1 MRKLLKPVAAL
12 LSMALLA
19 GILASCGG
27 NGAAESS
34 AGGKTDSSAASS
46 TTESTVHTLKIL
58 GPDPGNPDIKYSER
72 DEYEVWHA
80 LEDLMTK
87 NGLNLEIETVPSDQY
102 TVVIQTRMASSNLPD
117 IANCSNIDD
126 ASLLTLG
133 KNGTIQELGA
143 LISQYS
149 NGNIDRMYS
158 EVFPSGY
165 PLIKTADNQIYW
177 LTNLHRGGTCDGRD
191 VYQGLGLQIRYDWLQ
206 KIGKEMPTTLAEFT
220 DDIRAFRSQDV
231 NGSGQEDEIILVDA
245 QTFQNGLAQL
255 FCLGNGLFA
264 LDTVNDKVVSPWYQ
278 DSVKD
283 YFTYLK
289 GLIDEGLIDPATI
302 GSWDMQ
308 NQRLADN
315 LVGCWYAYDSA
326 GYLESYVTNGTEGVD
341 YEPVFTLTDAV
352 SGVAPW
358 KEAETPEL
366 VWARYCLTKACTDVE
381 GAIKFFDTIYSDEYG
396 LLLCAG
402 IEGKDYEWK
411 DGVRVSLIDNM
422 TNAEK
427 AAAKR
432 TPGSPLWGEIL
443 PRVQLPSGDAS
454 REVWE
459 QQQRDGGKT
468 DLKIAALE
476 KAMDY
481 QEWTPLMIDNFLAMA
496 TDEETETINKVLT
509 GLQTYS
515 DEMCLKLALGTESL
529 DNFDQILQELKNLGL
544 DDLLA
549 VQQARH
555 DRFVANEK

>member
-165 PLIKTADNQIYW
+165 PLIKTAENQIYW

-255 FCLGNGLFA
+255 FGLGNGLFA

-289 GLIDEGLIDPATI
+289 GPSTRDSSTPPPLVPGICRTSVWLTTWWAAGTPMTPRDTWNPTLPTARKAWTMSPSSPLPTRYPALLPGRKPRLPNWSGPAT
-302 GSWDMQ
+302 
-308 NQRLADN
+308 A
-315 LVGCWYAYDSA
+315 
-326 GYLESYVTNGTEGVD
+326 
-341 YEPVFTLTDAV
+341 
-352 SGVAPW
+352 
-358 KEAETPEL
+358 
-366 VWARYCLTKACTDVE
+366 
-381 GAIKFFDTIYSDEYG
+381 
-396 LLLCAG
+396 
-402 IEGKDYEWK
+402 
-411 DGVRVSLIDNM
+411 
-422 TNAEK
+422 
-427 AAAKR
+427 
-432 TPGSPLWGEIL
+432 
-443 PRVQLPSGDAS
+443 
-454 REVWE
+454 
-459 QQQRDGGKT
+459 
-468 DLKIAALE
+468 
-476 KAMDY
+476 
-481 QEWTPLMIDNFLAMA
+481 
-496 TDEETETINKVLT
+496 
-509 GLQTYS
+509 
-515 DEMCLKLALGTESL
+515 
-529 DNFDQILQELKNLGL
+529 
-544 DDLLA
+544 
-549 VQQARH
+549 
-555 DRFVANEK
+555 

>member
-191 VYQGLGLQIRYDWLQ
+191 V
-206 KIGKEMPTTLAEFT
+206 
-220 DDIRAFRSQDV
+220 
-231 NGSGQEDEIILVDA
+231 
-245 QTFQNGLAQL
+245 
-255 FCLGNGLFA
+255 
-264 LDTVNDKVVSPWYQ
+264 
-278 DSVKD
+278 
-283 YFTYLK
+283 
-289 GLIDEGLIDPATI
+289 
-302 GSWDMQ
+302 
-308 NQRLADN
+308 
-315 LVGCWYAYDSA
+315 
-326 GYLESYVTNGTEGVD
+326 
-341 YEPVFTLTDAV
+341 
-352 SGVAPW
+352 
-358 KEAETPEL
+358 
-366 VWARYCLTKACTDVE
+366 
-381 GAIKFFDTIYSDEYG
+381 
-396 LLLCAG
+396 
-402 IEGKDYEWK
+402 
-411 DGVRVSLIDNM
+411 
-422 TNAEK
+422 
-427 AAAKR
+427 
-432 TPGSPLWGEIL
+432 
-443 PRVQLPSGDAS
+443 
-454 REVWE
+454 
-459 QQQRDGGKT
+459 
-468 DLKIAALE
+468 
-476 KAMDY
+476 
-481 QEWTPLMIDNFLAMA
+481 
-496 TDEETETINKVLT
+496 
-509 GLQTYS
+509 
-515 DEMCLKLALGTESL
+515 
-529 DNFDQILQELKNLGL
+529 
-544 DDLLA
+544 
-549 VQQARH
+549 
-555 DRFVANEK
+555 